1 MYIMPPF
8 ELAFIIAATVLSGLL
23 FVMWKKSNLLN
34 TIFKTVFFFL
44 TIWGI
49 LILYDQRLF

>member
-34 TIFKTVFFFL
+34 MIFKTLFFVL
-44 TIWGI
+44 TIWGV